1 VKNTNFANM
10 LMTEILN
17 EISFVISVISLCI
30 IAYGSI
36 IGVILFLKNEFGRIN
51 NKYNLEYISIIR
63 LRIGYYLLLGL
74 EFLIASDIIRT
85 ILEPSFQ
92 DLAILGGIV
101 VVRTVLT
108 IFLNKEVEEGKKAE
122 KEFSV

>member
-1 VKNTNFANM
+1 M

-36 IGVILFLKNEFGRIN
+36 IGVILFLKNEIGRIN